1 MKASLTNSPW
11 LDPIGVKEHFQKAFD
26 AMAAAKPASGFR
38 PESEAE
44 WIALQK
50 AQEEMGYAM
59 FRVSG
64 KSDVEARGLAHA
76 LFGGNAGLMLLDLA
90 FSETSSRS

>member
-1 MKASLTNSPW
+1 MNKHL
-11 LDPIGVKEHFQKAFD
+11 QKAFD

-44 WIALQK
+44 WTALQK

-59 FRVSG
+59 FRSSG
-64 KSDVEARGLAHA
+64 KSDVEARALAHA
-76 LFGGNAGLMLLDLA
+76 LFGGNAGLMLLDIA
-90 FSETSSRS
+90 FSEDPSRS

>member
-1 MKASLTNSPW
+1 MK
-11 LDPIGVKEHFQKAFD
+11 KHFQKAFD
-26 AMAAAKPASGFR
+26 AMEAAKPASGFR

-59 FRVSG
+59 FRSSG
-64 KSDVEARGLAHA
+64 KSNVEARGLAEA
-76 LFGGNAGLMLLDLA
+76 LYGGSAGQLLLRIA
-90 FSETSSRS
+90 FSEVRHD

>member
-1 MKASLTNSPW
+1 MNK
-11 LDPIGVKEHFQKAFD
+11 HFQKAFD

-44 WIALQK
+44 WTALQK

-59 FRVSG
+59 FRSSG
-64 KSDVEARGLAHA
+64 KSDVEARALAHA
-76 LFGGNAGLMLLDLA
+76 LYGGAAGRLLLQIA
-90 FSETSSRS
+90 FSGCRHD

>member
-1 MKASLTNSPW
+1 MNK
-11 LDPIGVKEHFQKAFD
+11 HFQKAFN

-59 FRVSG
+59 FRSSG
-64 KSDVEARGLAHA
+64 KSDVEARALAVA
-76 LFGGNAGLMLLDLA
+76 LYGGSAGQLLLRMA
-90 FSETSSRS
+90 FSEDRHD

>member
-26 AMAAAKPASGFR
+26 AMAAAKPVSGFR

-44 WIALQK
+44 WSGLQR
-50 AQEEMGYAM
+50 AQEEMVYAM
-59 FRVSG
+59 FRGSG

-76 LFGGNAGLMLLDLA
+76 LYGGAAGQLLLRMV
-90 FSETSSRS
+90 FSGDRHD

>member
-1 MKASLTNSPW
+1 MNK
-11 LDPIGVKEHFQKAFD
+11 HFQKAFD

-44 WIALQK
+44 WAALQK

-59 FRVSG
+59 FRGSG

-76 LFGGNAGLMLLDLA
+76 LYSGAAGQLLLRMA
-90 FSETSSRS
+90 FSGDRHD

>member
-44 WIALQK
+44 WAALQK

-59 FRVSG
+59 FRSSC
-64 KSDVEARGLAHA
+64 KSDVEARALADA
-76 LFGGNAGLMLLDLA
+76 IYGGAAGRLLLQIA
-90 FSETSSRS
+90 FSGEAP